1 MSEVT
6 LDSASVGKP
15 AKKDLPAPRAQRKP
29 VTRSF
34 HGRDFTDNFEWLRD
48 KENSEVIDYLEAENA
63 YTEAFTSD
71 LDGTAD
77 AIFKEIKSR
86 VQETDMSVPTRL
98 NGWWYY
104 SRTQEGKSYGMS
116 CRVRAEAGDGLAAWT
131 PPTIADDAPAPG
143 EQVILDANELAEGHD
158 FFALGAASVSAD
170 GNLLAYSTDVTGDE
184 RYTLRVKDLRTGEL
198 LDDEI
203 AGIAAGATWVGSE
216 WIFYQKVDEAWR
228 PDSVWR
234 HRVGT
239 STEDDVCVFH
249 EPDEAYW
256 VGVGTVRSEKYLIIE
271 SSSKITSEVW
281 YLDASDPTGEF
292 TCVRPREAGV
302 EYDIDHAVISGRDMW
317 LITHNMTGSNFSLAM
332 VPAGSFD
339 SISDLTE
346 LVAHRDDVRV
356 EGVDCFAGHIAFGYR
371 RGGIGRVALAVLDQ
385 DEDGAGSAGDSSDTS
400 HAAGPVPASAVNF
413 VELDFDEELYSA
425 GTTGNAEWDTP
436 VLRYAYGSFTTPSQL
451 WQIDI
456 ASGKRVLLKEQKI
469 RGKFNRGDY
478 VAKREWVSAADG
490 AQIPVSIIHRADL
503 DLSKPNPTL
512 LYGYGSYEASMDP
525 GFSIARLSLLDRGM
539 IFVIAHVRGGG
550 EMGRGW
556 WENGRATTKK
566 NTFTDF
572 VAVADY
578 LLDSG
583 WTTREQLVALGGS
596 AGGMLMGVVANIAG
610 DRFAGIQAVVPFVDC
625 LTSMLMPELPLT
637 VVEWDEWGDPYHDP
651 EVYDYMASYAPYE
664 NISADAKYP
673 KILAITSLNDT
684 RVLYVEPAKW
694 IAKLREVVGGQP
706 GQFLLKTEMSAGHG
720 GVSGRYERWRQTAF
734 EYAWIVHT
742 AGAVE

>member
-6 LDSASVGKP
+6 LDPASVGKP
-15 AKKDLPAPRAQRKP
+15 EGGKPTAPRAQRKP

-34 HGRDFTDNFEWLRD
+34 HGRDFTDDYEWLRSKD
-48 KENSEVIDYLEAENA
+48 NPEVIEYLEAENA
-63 YTEAFTSD
+63 YTEAFTSELED
-71 LDGTAD
+71 TSK
-77 AIFKEIKSR
+77 AIFEEIKSR
-86 VQETDMSVPTRL
+86 VQETDMSVPTRH

-116 CRVRAEAGDGLAAWT
+116 CRLRAEPGDGLAAWT
-131 PPTIADDAPAPG
+131 PPSIADDTPAPG

-158 FFALGAASVSAD
+158 FFALGAASVSDD

-184 RYTLRVKDLRTGEL
+184 RYTLRVKDLRTGAL
-198 LDDEI
+198 LDDELV
-203 AGIAAGATWVGSE
+203 GISAGATWVGSE

-239 STEDDVCVFH
+239 SADQDVRVFH

-271 SSSKITSEVW
+271 SSSKITSEAW
-281 YLDASDPTGEF
+281 YLDTSDPTGEF

-302 EYDIDHAVISGRDMW
+302 EYDIDHAVVGGRDMW
-317 LITHNMTGSNFSLAM
+317 LITHNMTGSNFALAM
-332 VPAGSFD
+332 APVGSFAGLE
-339 SISDLTE
+339 DLTE

-371 RGGIGRVALAVLDQ
+371 RGGIGRVALAVLA
-385 DEDGAGSAGDSSDTS
+385 EGAGSDAT
-400 HAAGPVPASAVNF
+400 AINF
-413 VELDFDEELYSA
+413 AELEFDEELYSA
-425 GTTGNAEWDTP
+425 GTSGNAEWDTP
-436 VLRYAYGSFTTPSQL
+436 VLRYGYGSFTTPSQL
-451 WQIDI
+451 WQMEV
-456 ASGKRVLLKEQKI
+456 ATGKRVLLKEQKV
-469 RGKFNRGDY
+469 RGEFERANY
-478 VAKREWVSAADG
+478 VAKRQWVTAADG
-490 AQIPVSIIHRADL
+490 AQIPVSIVHRADL

-525 GFSIARLSLLDRGM
+525 GFSISRLSLLDRGM
-539 IFVIAHVRGGG
+539 VFVIAHVRGGG
-550 EMGRGW
+550 EMGRAW
-556 WENGRATTKK
+556 WEQGRALTKK

-572 VAVADY
+572 VAVADF
-578 LLDSG
+578 LLEHG
-583 WTTREQLVALGGS
+583 WTTRDQLVALGGS
-596 AGGMLMGVVANIAG
+596 AGGMLMGVIANTAG
-610 DRFAGIQAVVPFVDC
+610 DRFGGIQAVVPFVDC

-637 VVEWDEWGDPYHDP
+637 VVEWDEWGDPYHDA

-664 NISADAKYP
+664 NLSAEATYP

-694 IAKLREVVGGQP
+694 IAKLREVVGDAAEP

-720 GVSGRYERWRQTAF
+720 GVSGRYERWQQTAF
-734 EYAWIVHT
+734 EYAWIAHT
-742 AGAVE
+742 AGAVTGAVSVASGASEE